1 MVGWGKIREYG
12 PSSRVLRRVNVEI
25 IETSDCKKYY
35 KPIDVTSNMMC
46 AWNPDKGGKDACQ
59 GDSGGPLM
67 VKVSVKCCVRSKY
80 VIKNLLFFF
89 FHKIQSKFLNS
100 PFFAVSFTSINK

>member
-67 VKVSVKCCVRSKY
+67 VKVSVKCADLCGVRSIIRSTISYTKASVY
-80 VIKNLLFFF
+80 FFF
-89 FHKIQSKFLNS
+89 SKSIQNF
-100 PFFAVSFTSINK
+100 